1 LNDVGSLG
9 TSRSRSPRA
18 TRLALFAVCAVSAA
32 CDLGGEVDHDGQYG
46 FFQPAGLPSTGA
58 RPLERLLVLE
68 ADGAADRTLFYF
80 FEGDLGKAGIG
91 VEDLR
96 GIASRFSHFEMRFG
110 RPPES
115 HSLPDDTATE
125 VERETL
131 ELYVDG
137 EPATLWEVS
146 SDELAESGGSRFA
159 PTLGDVRAYFG
170 VRPSAGDFSALEL
183 ASTRGTLEYT
193 PELAASRSTIERS
206 ADELR
211 VDYGRLRRPDYVEVD
226 FFQRLLR
233 ETDEAEL
240 DGSLWI
246 SLWPEWP
253 AIAVNAVL
261 ASAFSQGCWVADEPL
276 SVRVTQIARSYTTGE
291 TSDAAVVFRR
301 LDTVQVAPDQWATG
315 LELPELLGYCFGFR

>member
-1 LNDVGSLG
+1 LAS
-9 TSRSRSPRA
+9 TQIKKRT
-18 TRLALFAVCAVSAA
+18 TRLALFAACALSLA
-32 CDLGGEVDHDGQYG
+32 CDLGGEVGHDGQYG
-46 FFQPAGLPSTGA
+46 FLQPAGLPSTGA

-96 GIASRFSHFEMRFG
+96 GIASRFSRFEMRFG

-115 HSLPDDTATE
+115 YSLPDETETE
-125 VERETL
+125 VEIEREAL
-131 ELYVDG
+131 ELSVDG
-137 EPATLWEVS
+137 EPATLWEIS
-146 SDELAESGGSRFA
+146 SDELVESGASRFA

-170 VRPSAGDFSALEL
+170 VRPSAADFSALEL
-183 ASTRGTLEYT
+183 ESTRGTLEYA
-193 PELAASRSTIERS
+193 PELAASRSAIERRG
-206 ADELR
+206 DELR

-301 LDTVQVAPDQWATG
+301 LDTAQVAPDEWTTG
-315 LELPELLGYCFGFR
+315 LELPELLAYCEGFGG